1 LVGKLDLAHGR
12 GPGGSGSPL
21 GFPNTAPF
29 GIVTPFQWSWNVMK
43 TIIGAVVIFVFFA
56 VAPGTATSGT
66 RTAVQTNPDLPK
78 RVGECTQTS
87 IVKITTRF
95 GERLLYPVPKDF
107 DPGTSVTFANNG
119 SQVSYTMVPEI
130 YRSWIGDRVLMCLIS
145 IPRDCPSS
153 RPDDNR
159 GLTYTTTNL
168 RTEESWTLP
177 DSQHRCGGA

>member
-1 LVGKLDLAHGR
+1 VRAR
-12 GPGGSGSPL
+12 PSPGGSGPALASRKPHHL
-21 GFPNTAPF
+21 LSF
-29 GIVTPFQWSWNVMK
+29 TPFQFHLGPCRMK
-43 TIIGAVVIFVFFA
+43 AIIGAVLMFAFFA

-78 RVGECTQTS
+78 HVGECTRTS
-87 IVKITTRF
+87 IVTITTRF

-130 YRSWIGDRVLMCLIS
+130 YRSRIGDRVLMCLIS
-145 IPRDCPSS
+145 VPRDCPSS

-159 GLTYTTTNL
+159 GLMYTTTNL